1 MLIGEEDR
9 HAVLEPIE
17 GGVGIDGREDEGSAA
32 DLLREIRSQRKA
44 LVKLEQA
51 MSMGGD
57 DEFALP
63 DGGWNWETI
72 GEQARNY
79 LIQFGKDLEPMA
91 ALLEA
96 TARDGPEEFA
106 SGMALLA
113 DLVEAFWERGLYP
126 AEDDDGVSTRF
137 QPLSGLSGGGNDREG
152 ALIVPV
158 RRMIL
163 ARFNGDTLRHLDKVR
178 ADTSMAQAQTSAS
191 DKEARIEEA
200 QATYA
205 KIEQFVRRAGRANI
219 AAAEA
224 AIAAAHA
231 DWRRTIAFVAERTKP
246 QFPAAS
252 RLTDELEA
260 IRSWLQ
266 GLLSLLPE
274 DVPMV
279 AEVLSE
285 AGGEAAAAVVG
296 AGNSGTVIAPAS
308 GFVGGKITRRDEAL
322 KAIGLVVD
330 YFAAYEPLSPLG
342 ATLREV
348 DRRARMSLNELLAE
362 LIPDESARTEF
373 YWRSGVKPPVAGAA
387 E

>member
-9 HAVLEPIE
+9 QAVLEPID
-17 GGVGIDGREDEGSAA
+17 GGVGIDGREDEGAAA

-44 LVKLEQA
+44 LVKLEQT

-57 DEFALP
+57 DAAGVPE
-63 DGGWNWETI
+63 GGWDWEQI
-72 GEQARNY
+72 GENARDY
-79 LIQFGKDLEPMA
+79 LSRYGKDLEPMT

-96 TARDGPEEFA
+96 TAREDGPQDFA
-106 SGMALLA
+106 AGMALLA
-113 DLVEAFWERGLYP
+113 DLVETYWEQGLYP

-137 QPLSGLSGGGNDREG
+137 QPISGLSGGGNDREG

-158 RRMIL
+158 RRMVL
-163 ARFNGDTLRHLDKVR
+163 ARLGGDTLRHLEKVR
-178 ADTSMAQAQTSAS
+178 ADASMAQAQTGTK

-200 QATYA
+200 QATYT
-205 KIEQFVRRAGRANI
+205 KIEQFARRAGRPTLT
-219 AAAEA
+219 AAEA

-231 DWRRTIAFVAERTKP
+231 DWRRTIAFISERTKP
-246 QFPAAS
+246 QMPAAS

-260 IRSWLQ
+260 IRTWLQ

-274 DVPMV
+274 
-279 AEVLSE
+279 
-285 AGGEAAAAVVG
+285 EAAAAEDVPDT
-296 AGNSGTVIAPAS
+296 AAEDAAPAAAATGGGVVMVPAG
-308 GFVGGKITRRDEAL
+308 GFVGGKITKRDEAL

-330 YFAAYEPLSPLG
+330 YFAAFEPLSPLG

-373 YWRSGVKPPVAGAA
+373 YWRSGVKPPVAGS

>member
-9 HAVLEPIE
+9 QTVLQPID
-17 GGVGIDGREDEGSAA
+17 GGVGIDGREDEGAAA

-44 LVKLEQA
+44 LVKLEQT

-57 DEFALP
+57 DESALP

-72 GEQARNY
+72 GEHARDY
-79 LIQFGKDLEPMA
+79 LIRFGKDLEPMT

-96 TARDGPEEFA
+96 AAREGPQDFA
-106 SGMALLA
+106 AGMALLA
-113 DLVEAFWERGLYP
+113 DLVETFWEQGLYP

-152 ALIVPV
+152 ALIVPL

-163 ARFNGDTLRHLDKVR
+163 ASYGGDTLRHLDKVR
-178 ADTSMAQAQTSAS
+178 ADASMAQAQTSAK

-205 KIEQFVRRAGRANI
+205 KIEQFVRRAGRPTL
-219 AAAEA
+219 AAAEV
-224 AIAAAHA
+224 AIASAHA

-260 IRSWLQ
+260 IRTWLQ
-266 GLLSLLPE
+266 GLLTLLPE
-274 DVPMV
+274 DAASSPKVVDEVVGNEPMAV
-279 AEVLSE
+279 AAANGS
-285 AGGEAAAAVVG
+285 AAAVTPG
-296 AGNSGTVIAPAS
+296 G
-308 GFVGGKITRRDEAL
+308 GFMGGKITRRDEAL

-330 YFAAYEPLSPLG
+330 YFTAYEPLSPLG

-348 DRRARMSLNELLAE
+348 DRRARMSLNDLLAE